1 MFNITAEAC
10 QAVAAAIA
18 AAANDPIGE
27 DDEEDEGE
35 DQNEVDKDTAGADVV
50 KKAESAKDTETTLKL
65 IVRLEEKLN
74 LKFKFN
80 DDTEARLQRIERVIF
95 GKVYKDLAPVARCQ
109 KACTQLF
116 GKLFVAELAKKTATD
131 TAVQGQAAGVKAVND
146 ADLVKSKEPEPEPK
160 TEPEATAHEPVND
173 LPVHFDKEMIRRRS
187 VGSIAAAAAAKQADH
202 KRAIRKELI
211 KTNSWRLKTPVC
223 ARANKKQQA
232 LFLVYNNRNF
242 CASVASWKC
251 STRWCK
257 TCRKSKSKRES

>member
-65 IVRLEEKLN
+65 IVWLEEKLN

-109 KACTQLF
+109 KACKLIF
-116 GKLFVAELAKKTATD
+116 GKSFVAEPAKKTATD
-131 TAVQGQAAGVKAVND
+131 TAVQD
-146 ADLVKSKEPEPEPK
+146 
-160 TEPEATAHEPVND
+160 
-173 LPVHFDKEMIRRRS
+173 
-187 VGSIAAAAAAKQADH
+187 
-202 KRAIRKELI
+202 
-211 KTNSWRLKTPVC
+211 
-223 ARANKKQQA
+223 
-232 LFLVYNNRNF
+232 
-242 CASVASWKC
+242 
-251 STRWCK
+251 TR
-257 TCRKSKSKRES
+257 